1 MSTRSLIA
9 FSTPQG
15 VEVIHC
21 RQDGYLNYNGK
32 ILQECYTQLWQVEE
46 LMDLGDLDNLGA
58 DVVACDA
65 YHRDKGEGRD
75 ENSSRVYSDFHEA
88 LLMEFDEGDA
98 EYFYIF
104 LQNSEW
110 AVINRKTAES
120 LGVRK
125 LSDALAELRR
135 AQMHSV

>member
-46 LMDLGDLDNLGA
+46 LMDLGDLANLGA
-58 DVVACDA
+58 DVVTCDA

-120 LGVRK
+120 LGARK